1 MKVRLNGVD
10 EVLDGELTLDELV
23 ARLGIEPTNL
33 VIELN
38 GAVLSRE
45 EWPAHRVHE
54 GDAIEMV
61 RFVGGG

>member
-10 EVLDGELTLDELV
+10 EVLDGEMTLDELV

-45 EWPAHRVHE
+45 EWPAHSVHE